1 MLETNKTTAFDA
13 LRYQAMLYAAGEMDP
28 RAAEAFENQLGT
40 DADAQQALVQVVQMA
55 GLLSG
60 RSHTPNPAYRDAV
73 RASVFTEKK
82 RSRRRSRTMW
92 LSGSCAAALVLI
104 LIAFRGPGNTPS
116 PTAVARAPAAPIEP
130 APGMLP
136 NVAPAAPEAPLV
148 QAPRIAEPEEI
159 RDAADAEDALG
170 AAEAWAELT
179 NYERLRKVLEYELR
193 RKLRL
198 RMQPTTT
205 SSSAI

>member
-1 MLETNKTTAFDA
+1 MLETNRTAAFDD
-13 LRYQAMLYAAGEMDP
+13 LRYQAMLYAAGEMEP
-28 RAAEAFENQLGT
+28 RAAEAFENKLGT
-40 DADAQQALVQVVQMA
+40 DADAQRALVQAVQMA

-60 RSHTPNPAYRDAV
+60 RSHTPDPAYRDAV
-73 RASVFTEKK
+73 RASVFAGKK
-82 RSRRRSRTMW
+82 RSRRRSRALW
-92 LSGSCAAALVLI
+92 LTGSCAAALA
-104 LIAFRGPGNTPS
+104 LIAVGFRGPGYTPPS
-116 PTAVARAPAAPIEP
+116 AEVALAPAVPIEP
-130 APGMLP
+130 APATLP
-136 NVAPAAPEAPLV
+136 DVAPAVPLV
-148 QAPRIAEPEEI
+148 QAPRVADPEEN

-198 RMQPTTT
+198 RMQPTKT